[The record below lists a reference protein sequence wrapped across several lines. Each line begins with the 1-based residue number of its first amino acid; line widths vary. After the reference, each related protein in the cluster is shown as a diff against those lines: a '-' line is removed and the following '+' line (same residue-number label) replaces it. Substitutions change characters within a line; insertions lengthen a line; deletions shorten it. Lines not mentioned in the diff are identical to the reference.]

1 MVVIEKI
8 VIVKMK
14 TWLEELIEKFN
25 TKSQAKF
32 YIEHM
37 GSSFEDYEDA
47 HNNYHDSLDKLK
59 KIIPKEYKRQIIEK
73 SFLPNFLFGP
83 KDLVIVIG
91 QDGLVINTAKYLDDQ
106 LIVAVNPDPKRFDG
120 ILIPFDVDDVPSVLR
135 DLMNNKHAVV
145 PVTMVQAKLN
155 NGQVLYGVND
165 LFIGHK
171 AHGSAKYTIK
181 FLGSTEQQSSSGI
194 IVSTGAGSTGWF
206 RSVLTGA
213 FSIISGYENES
224 YGTSHHD
231 YRFPW
236 DANYVYF
243 SVREP
248 FISKTSG
255 ANIIFGKIQSR
266 KTLILESKMPENGVI
281 FSDGIQEDYI
291 EFNSGAIAEICIAD
305 RTANIV
311 VKKRD
316 SWS

>member
-1 MVVIEKI
+1 M
-8 VIVKMK
+8 
-14 TWLEELIEKFN
+14 
-25 TKSQAKF
+25 
-32 YIEHM
+32 
-37 GSSFEDYEDA
+37 
-47 HNNYHDSLDKLK
+47 
-59 KIIPKEYKRQIIEK
+59 
-73 SFLPNFLFGP
+73 
-83 KDLVIVIG
+83 
-91 QDGLVINTAKYLDDQ
+91 INTAKYLDDQ

-291 EFNSGAIAEICIAD
+291 EFNSGAIAEISIAD

>member
-1 MVVIEKI
+1 
-8 VIVKMK
+8 K

-47 HNNYHDSLDKLK
+47 HKNYYNSLNKLK
-59 KIIPKEYKRQIIEK
+59 KNIPKEYKRQIIEK
-73 SFLPNFLFGP
+73 SFLPNFLFG
-83 KDLVIVIG
+83 
-91 QDGLVINTAKYLDDQ
+91 AKYLDDQ

-120 ILIPFDVDDVPSVLR
+120 VLIPFDVDDIPAILR
-135 DLMNNKHAVV
+135 NLMNNKHEVV
-145 PVTMVQAKLN
+145 NVTMIQAKLN
-155 NGQVLYGVND
+155 NGQVIYGVND

-171 AHGSAKYTIK
+171 AHGSARYSLK
-181 FLGSTEQQSSSGI
+181 FAGSTEQQSSSGI

-206 RSVLTGA
+206 RSILTGA
-213 FSIISGYENES
+213 FSIISSYTNEH
-224 YGTSHHD
+224 YGSTDND

-248 FISKTSG
+248 FISQTSS
-255 ANIIFGKIQSR
+255 ANVIFGKIQSR
-266 KTLILESKMPENGVI
+266 RTLTLESNMPENGVI

-291 EFNSGAIAEICIAD
+291 EFNSGAIAEISIAD

-311 VKKRD
+311 VK
-316 SWS
+316 